1 MTRTLLAALATTLLI
16 GTAFAAPVLKTD
28 IVVSAAVVTVGDM
41 FEQAGIDAEQPL
53 FRSPKPGTSGLVP
66 LADITAAAARV
77 GITGFDN
84 SGATASRVTRASSV
98 VDEAS
103 LTALITA
110 DLRQRGIITD
120 GMTADMLF
128 NTRIAPFNAEPVAEP
143 ASIVSLRYLPGTG
156 AFTARFAI
164 AGEAQPLDV
173 AGTIE
178 LMIAA
183 PHLKANLPAGAVLSA
198 DDIEMRPVALRFA
211 ETAGI
216 AQLNQLVGMALTR
229 QTREGM
235 MLKPS
240 DVAIPQL
247 IAKNQLV
254 TIYFRKGPMTLTV
267 KGQAITSAAT
277 GGPVQVL
284 NLISKRVINATAI
297 AAGAVEVSAAPLSI
311 AGL

>member
-128 NTRIAPFNAEPVAEP
+128 NTACATCPVLAPSPP
-143 ASIVSLRYLPGTG
+143 ASRLPGKSS
-156 AFTARFAI
+156 RS
-164 AGEAQPLDV
+164 
-173 AGTIE
+173 
-178 LMIAA
+178 M
-183 PHLKANLPAGAVLSA
+183 LPARS
-198 DDIEMRPVALRFA
+198 
-211 ETAGI
+211 
-216 AQLNQLVGMALTR
+216 N
-229 QTREGM
+229 
-235 MLKPS
+235 
-240 DVAIPQL
+240 
-247 IAKNQLV
+247 
-254 TIYFRKGPMTLTV
+254 
-267 KGQAITSAAT
+267 
-277 GGPVQVL
+277 
-284 NLISKRVINATAI
+284 
-297 AAGAVEVSAAPLSI
+297 
-311 AGL
+311 